1 MYGEHSPLPLNKLT
15 IFLGLNLI
23 FNVKF
28 KGIFM
33 IYIDLRSCLCW
44 WLKLSLNWEVW
55 RLAVV
60 LSSSFLQKILGAW
73 LISVSVLTHDQRPC
87 WNWWSEL
94 FVINCSLAKISI
106 RWMQN
111 YLWIWNALSKH
122 YGHLKQW
129 GQHYGN
135 DNILFFFRVCIF
147 EQLFGFPRWDHKV
160 GRDGGESPT
169 SSPNCSPSISAAPGL
184 TSQRSQI
191 LSHATKLHWCS
202 LFLKKEALT
211 LELKVHPLHAP
222 QFIGNSPHLW
232 FWRAYIF
239 LNPLSPPKNREER
252 NTRSNWCLKNLIFY

>member
-1 MYGEHSPLPLNKLT
+1 M
-15 IFLGLNLI
+15 
-23 FNVKF
+23 KF
-28 KGIFM
+28 KGMFV

-169 SSPNCSPSISAAPGL
+169 PSPNCSPSISAAPGL
-184 TSQRSQI
+184 TSQRSQTPVTC
-191 LSHATKLHWCS
+191 HKA
-202 LFLKKEALT
+202 ALM
-211 LELKVHPLHAP
+211 
-222 QFIGNSPHLW
+222 
-232 FWRAYIF
+232 
-239 LNPLSPPKNREER
+239 
-252 NTRSNWCLKNLIFY
+252 

>member
-1 MYGEHSPLPLNKLT
+1 M
-15 IFLGLNLI
+15 
-23 FNVKF
+23 KF
-28 KGIFM
+28 KGMFV

-135 DNILFFFRVCIF
+135 DNILFFFACVFLNNCLDFPDEIIRLGGMEGRVLRHHPTAALLF
-147 EQLFGFPRWDHKV
+147 QQLLDSRHR
-160 GRDGGESPT
+160 GRR
-169 SSPNCSPSISAAPGL
+169 L
-184 TSQRSQI
+184 

-222 QFIGNSPHLW
+222 QVIGNSPHLW